1 MEAELKEYYKT
12 RAGEY
17 EDIYAKPERQKD
29 IQALSLFLK
38 NNFIQKDVLEI
49 ACGTG
54 FWTQKYCT
62 DAASVL
68 GIDYNQEVLQVARGK
83 ELQNCNVEF
92 IVDDAFRLSKVT
104 EKANACYAG
113 FWLSHIKKSDVN
125 AFLRMLHVNLEPGS
139 LVIFADNL
147 YVEGNSTPI
156 SSQDSDGNTYQVRTL
171 KDGSQH
177 EILKNF
183 ITEEEFHSMVSE
195 VSKTVHY
202 RKMEYFWYGWYEV

>member
-17 EDIYAKPERQKD
+17 EEIYAKPERQKD

-38 NNFIQKDVLEI
+38 NNFIKKDVLEI

-54 FWTQKYCT
+54 FWTQKYCA

-68 GIDYNQEVLQVARGK
+68 GIDYNQEVLQVARDK

-92 IVDDAFRLSKVT
+92 IVDDAFSLSKVT

-125 AFLRMLHVNLEPGS
+125 AFLRMLHENLEPGS

-156 SSQDSDGNTYQVRTL
+156 SSQDSDGNTYQIRKL
-171 KDGSQH
+171 KNGSQH

-183 ITEEEFHSMVSE
+183 ITEQEFHSMLSE
-195 VSKTVHY
+195 VSKTAHY
-202 RKMEYFWYGWYEV
+202 REIEYFWYGWYEV